1 MLIAD
6 FHIHSKYSRA
16 CSENLTLE
24 NIDLYANKKGL
35 DILGTGDMTHPK
47 WFNEIKN
54 KLKEKEGEK
63 GIYELKENPHV
74 RFVLSTELALVFE
87 KDKKIRKIHIVV
99 LAPSIEVLEKI
110 NNELSRYGNLAIDGR
125 PTLNISGA
133 EIIDLF
139 KSISND
145 IFVFPAHAWTP
156 WFGVFGSKSGFDS
169 LKEAFDERYKE
180 IYAIETGLSSDP
192 PMNWR
197 ISSLDDIA
205 LISNSDAHSLE
216 NLGREANMFDLE
228 KISYINIISSIKNKT
243 FYGTLEYYPEEG
255 KYHFDGH
262 RNCNVE
268 LAPKDAIKMNNICP
282 ICKKPLTLGV
292 LHRIEDLA
300 DRDVGYIP
308 KNAKPFKH
316 IIPLLELISYVSNK
330 NKYSKVVRD
339 SYNYLITQY
348 KNEIN
353 LLLNADLDSI
363 KSFNE
368 DLAKALYN
376 IRNDKVNVIPGYD
389 GVFGRIDPLNR
400 LNKKETFYDKQRKLF

>member
-110 NNELSRYGNLAIDGR
+110 NNELSRYSNLAIDGR

-316 IIPLLELISYVSNK
+316 IIPLLELISYVLNK

-400 LNKKETFYDKQRKLF
+400 LDKKETFYDKQRKLF

>member
-316 IIPLLELISYVSNK
+316 IIPLLELISYVLNK

-400 LNKKETFYDKQRKLF
+400 LDKKETFYDKQRKLF